1 MNNNFSK
8 NRVPI
13 IIMLVDIIVVL
24 FSVFLS
30 VQIRGNFT
38 WSAFHGGDIARSFI
52 IILIVRCI
60 CFLIFKTN
68 KILIRFFSS
77 KDIFKL
83 SWINLI
89 GSAVFVATNLISLL
103 VKDIHVIPYSIVIM
117 EFFFTSFLMIFYRMV
132 LKSISTD
139 NNSDIPLKN
148 ILIFGAGEL
157 GSMTI
162 RAITHENKYKIVGF
176 LDEDTTKIGKTIKGY
191 SIFALNKLEQLLKEK
206 NISFLIIAI
215 ENLSIEKRTQI
226 TDIATT
232 YNVKILLIPPL
243 NKWVNGELSFKQIK
257 KIRIEDLLGRNPIKL
272 NDKGILQ
279 QLNGKTILVTGAAGS
294 IGSEIVRQLFKYD
307 FKEIVL
313 VDNAE
318 SPMYFLELDLFN
330 MHTNKKYTTYIG
342 DICQPKFMEKIF
354 QTYQPNIVYHAA
366 AYKHVPLMEK
376 NPFQAVRVNV
386 YGTKM
391 LADLS
396 MKYNVEKFI
405 MISTDKAVN
414 PTNIMGASKRIAET
428 YVQSLDQTG
437 TSCKF
442 ITTRF
447 GNVLGSNGSVIPIF
461 QQQIDKGGPVTITH
475 PEVTRYFMTIPEAC
489 QLVLQAGYMGNGGE
503 IFIFDMGESVKIYD
517 LAKKMISL
525 SGLKLGVDIS
535 IVFTGLRPGEKLYE
549 EVLATEENSTAT
561 QHDKIKIA
569 KIRTYQWEKVKQM
582 TDELIE
588 LLNTDDEFGLV
599 KQMKVIVPEFKS
611 QNSVFMT
618 LDKDN

>member
-226 TDIATT
+226 TDIATA
-232 YNVKILLIPPL
+232 YNVKIL
-243 NKWVNGELSFKQIK
+243 
-257 KIRIEDLLGRNPIKL
+257 
-272 NDKGILQ
+272 
-279 QLNGKTILVTGAAGS
+279 
-294 IGSEIVRQLFKYD
+294 
-307 FKEIVL
+307 
-313 VDNAE
+313 
-318 SPMYFLELDLFN
+318 
-330 MHTNKKYTTYIG
+330 
-342 DICQPKFMEKIF
+342 
-354 QTYQPNIVYHAA
+354 
-366 AYKHVPLMEK
+366 
-376 NPFQAVRVNV
+376 
-386 YGTKM
+386 
-391 LADLS
+391 
-396 MKYNVEKFI
+396 
-405 MISTDKAVN
+405 
-414 PTNIMGASKRIAET
+414 
-428 YVQSLDQTG
+428 
-437 TSCKF
+437 
-442 ITTRF
+442 
-447 GNVLGSNGSVIPIF
+447 
-461 QQQIDKGGPVTITH
+461 
-475 PEVTRYFMTIPEAC
+475 
-489 QLVLQAGYMGNGGE
+489 
-503 IFIFDMGESVKIYD
+503 
-517 LAKKMISL
+517 
-525 SGLKLGVDIS
+525 
-535 IVFTGLRPGEKLYE
+535 
-549 EVLATEENSTAT
+549 
-561 QHDKIKIA
+561 
-569 KIRTYQWEKVKQM
+569 
-582 TDELIE
+582 
-588 LLNTDDEFGLV
+588 
-599 KQMKVIVPEFKS
+599 
-611 QNSVFMT
+611 
-618 LDKDN
+618 